1 MGDFKNAI
9 AKERV
14 SISAFTKGADF
25 FYPRKVKETLVSH
38 TWAQGLDQVFS
49 LFIIQKAYWVDVS
62 LSFNIWRCV
71 LFFLPNTFESLV
83 VY

>member
-49 LFIIQKAYWVDVS
+49 LFIIQKAYCMTLV
-62 LSFNIWRCV
+62 FY
-71 LFFLPNTFESLV
+71 FELLAMHLCCG
-83 VY
+83 